1 MKSDI
6 DLTLITRQGC
16 HLCEVASNDLAG
28 VIAQFSELHPDI
40 QYSVEVVDVDSDT
53 TLYEKYSEE
62 VPVLLLNGNQIAFW
76 RIEQQ
81 RVLEKLEGL
90 I

>member
-1 MKSDI
+1 MSSNI
-6 DLTLITRQGC
+6 NLTLITRQGC

-28 VIAQFSELHPDI
+28 VIAKFSELHPDI
-40 QYSVEVVDVDSDT
+40 QYAVDVADVDSYAEF
-53 TLYEKYSEE
+53 YEKYSEE
-62 VPVLLLNGNQIAFW
+62 VPVLLLNGNQIAFF

-81 RVLEKLEGL
+81 RVLEKLEEL

>member
-1 MKSDI
+1 MSSNI
-6 DLTLITRQGC
+6 NLTLITRQGC

-28 VIAQFSELHPDI
+28 VIAKFSELHPDI
-40 QYSVEVVDVDSDT
+40 QYAVDVADVDSDAEF
-53 TLYEKYSEE
+53 YEKYSEE
-62 VPVLLLNGNQIAFW
+62 VPVLLLNGNQIAFF

-81 RVLEKLEGL
+81 RVLEKLEEL